1 MAVIDIET
9 IEQSL
14 YDNLDFEE
22 SNSVAKAMACVTAAK
37 RWLVFKPGSAS
48 SMGHSMTMNASAVQ
62 EILRRAQEFVAARD
76 TTRARTR
83 FFSMENYR

>member
-1 MAVIDIET
+1 MAIPDIEA
-9 IEQSL
+9 IEQAL
-14 YDNLDFEE
+14 HDNLDFEE
-22 SNSVAKAMACVTAAK
+22 TGSVQKAKACVTAAN